1 MMMIFNWQISI
12 KSYFFAT
19 KLLNAFIFGDS
30 RSFPHIYAP
39 KQFRMSVFNEILVF
53 LAAVTA
59 GFINAMAGGGTLV
72 SFPVLLA
79 IGVSPVVANV
89 TNTVALVPGTIG
101 GMWAQRNAFVSQRS
115 RLYKLLPVS
124 VLGGIA
130 GGLLI
135 LNTSEDAFRSLIPYL
150 ILLATLLLAFQV
162 KIKNHIVSRL
172 GHAHTEHHN
181 PAIMM
186 GLVFLAAVYG
196 GYFGAGLGVI
206 LMAVLGLVTDE
217 NMTRLNFLK
226 QALGFVIN
234 LAAAI
239 YFVFSGKVDW
249 MIAFIMIF
257 GSLAGGWIGG
267 RLAGKMK
274 PEILRWIVVTAGLIA
289 AVAFFIKG

>member
-1 MMMIFNWQISI
+1 
-12 KSYFFAT
+12 
-19 KLLNAFIFGDS
+19 
-30 RSFPHIYAP
+30 
-39 KQFRMSVFNEILVF
+39 MSVFNEILIF

-79 IGVSPVVANV
+79 VGISPVVANV

-101 GMWAQRNAFVSQRS
+101 GMWAQRRDFVSQRA
-115 RLYKLLPVS
+115 RLIKLLPVS
-124 VLGGIA
+124 IIGGVA
-130 GGLLI
+130 GGLII
-135 LNTSEDAFRSLIPYL
+135 LNTNEDAFNSLIPYL
-150 ILLATLLLAFQV
+150 ILMATLLLAAQV
-162 KIKNHIVSRL
+162 KIKNWIISRI
-172 GHAHTEHHN
+172 GNAHTEHHN
-181 PAIMM
+181 PAVMM
-186 GLVFLAAVYG
+186 GAVFTAAVYG

-226 QALGFVIN
+226 QSLGFVIN

-249 MIAFIMIF
+249 MVAFIMIF
-257 GSLAGGWIGG
+257 GSLIGGWVGG
-267 RLAGKMK
+267 KLAGKMK

-289 AVAFFIKG
+289 AVAFFVKG

>member
-1 MMMIFNWQISI
+1 
-12 KSYFFAT
+12 
-19 KLLNAFIFGDS
+19 
-30 RSFPHIYAP
+30 
-39 KQFRMSVFNEILVF
+39 MSVFNETLIF
-53 LAAVTA
+53 LAALAA

-79 IGVSPVVANV
+79 VGISPVVANV
-89 TNTVALVPGTIG
+89 TNTVALLPGTIG
-101 GMWAQRNAFVSQRS
+101 GMWAQRSDFVSQRA
-115 RLYKLLPVS
+115 RLMKLLPVAII
-124 VLGGIA
+124 GGIA

-150 ILLATLLLAFQV
+150 ILMATLLLAAQV
-162 KIKNHIVSRL
+162 YVKKWVIRRV

-181 PAIMM
+181 PAFMM
-186 GLVFLAAVYG
+186 GLVLIAAVYG

-239 YFVFSGKVDW
+239 YFAFSGKVDW
-249 MIAFIMIF
+249 WVALIMIF
-257 GSLAGGWIGG
+257 GSLTGGWIGG
-267 RLAGKMK
+267 KLAGKMK
-274 PEILRWIVVTAGLIA
+274 PEILRWIVVVAGLIA
-289 AVAFFIKG
+289 AIAFFVKG